1 MRILCTLAMTMF
13 VCTTIVLGPTVPR
26 AAAQGG
32 VELGVL
38 TCKNVPGTGI
48 NLFIHSSVA
57 TRCVFTHAGGGEER
71 YVGESGI
78 GLGIDVN
85 WHRDETVRFAVIS
98 ATSDLGPGS
107 YMLAGR
113 YIGGQASATLGFG
126 AGAAVLVGGGQ
137 KNITLQPLALAT
149 STGADLATG
158 IGYLYLRPARD
169 NG

>member
-1 MRILCTLAMTMF
+1 MRISSALALAML
-13 VCTTIVLGPTVPR
+13 VSSTISFEATVPR

-32 VELGVL
+32 IELGIL
-38 TCKNVPGTGI
+38 TCKSVPGTGI

-85 WHRDETVRFAVIS
+85 WHRDETMRFAVIS
-98 ATSDLGPGS
+98 VTSDLSPGS

-113 YIGGQASATLGFG
+113 YIGGQASATFGFG

-149 STGADLATG
+149 STGAGVAAG
-158 IGYLYLRPARD
+158 IGYLYLRPAHD
-169 NG
+169 SG